1 MYRGSCIACIS
12 SRFAD
17 CAQGEYTLEHTD
29 IHLQYKRETEQPC
42 LFDQTHADTRNQTPW
57 TSWSSH
63 TRVEAVRKPDREPL
77 TGSSSVAAERRWPFV
92 GCACCAV
99 LPTPRRAV
107 PTRIAAA
114 ECTEM
119 GLIMLPRSCLAAYN
133 AQHECLTTMMRA
145 RPRSHCS
152 FLLTVRVWA
161 STVAICSH
169 TRWLA
174 GANSIYSVVPVLR
187 YSDVPRPDSVRRS

>member
-1 MYRGSCIACIS
+1 MTVAHVPWLMHRVYQLEVRGLCTRRVYA
-12 SRFAD
+12 RAHRYPPAVQERD
-17 CAQGEYTLEHTD
+17 GA
-29 IHLQYKRETEQPC
+29 PC
-42 LFDQTHADTRNQTPW
+42 LFDQTHANTRNQTPW

-133 AQHECLTTMMRA
+133 AQHECLSTTA
-145 RPRSHCS
+145 LALQFFAYCQSVGEHCS
-152 FLLTVRVWA
+152 HL
-161 STVAICSH
+161 
-169 TRWLA
+169 
-174 GANSIYSVVPVLR
+174 
-187 YSDVPRPDSVRRS
+187 